1 MAIETGRVEP
11 LFVNS
16 QVTSDSV
23 TIDLGQ
29 PRLFLAWIT
38 VNMVDSLIDFD
49 RDNAIAA
56 DIFTID
62 GSLTAVRVFDGD
74 HFGPQGSGNNVF
86 QGAAFA
92 FGQRITFFLRG
103 FGPDISAAAEAV
115 VVV

>member
-1 MAIETGRVEP
+1 MAIETGRVAP
-11 LFVNS
+11 LFATPNVS
-16 QVTSDSV
+16 ATV

-38 VNMVDSLIDFD
+38 VNMVDSLDNFD

-62 GSLTAVRVFDGD
+62 GSLTAVRVFNGD
-74 HFGPQGSGNNVF
+74 HWGPQGSGSNVF

-92 FGQRITFFLRG
+92 FGQRITFFLRAI
-103 FGPDISAAAEAV
+103 GPDVSAAAEAV